1 MNAIVVISLDL
12 AEGEQISSVLDHI
25 DPSSIPHFAGQVR
38 VAVGSD
44 AQRVVNWLEGT
55 VEDLP

>member
-1 MNAIVVISLDL
+1 MNVIVVIGFNLPDGQQI
-12 AEGEQISSVLDHI
+12 AEVLEHI
-25 DPSSIPHFAGQVR
+25 DPPRIPHFAGQVR